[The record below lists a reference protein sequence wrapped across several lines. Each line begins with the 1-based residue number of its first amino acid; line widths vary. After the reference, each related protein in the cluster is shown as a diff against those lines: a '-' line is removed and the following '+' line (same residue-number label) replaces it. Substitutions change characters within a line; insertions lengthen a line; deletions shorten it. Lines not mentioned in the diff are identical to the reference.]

1 MAAIMQEWQAIL
13 ATCKKIAEK
22 TGAALPGDLQRMEG
36 DVWARQAGRLRALSG
51 WLRDVERAI
60 PAPEVDQPDGDQP
73 PVDQPEEP
81 KPKRKKAA

>member
-13 ATCKKIAEK
+13 ATCKKIAVK
-22 TGAALPGDLQRMEG
+22 TGTALPGDLQRMEG

-60 PAPEVDQPDGDQP
+60 PEPKPDGDQP